1 MLQHEKLILTAKTM
15 GISITDVSEL
25 MQREA
30 SILEYKGQ
38 SELVIEGVPMSWIN
52 VSSQFYCDNKQLT
65 KLVYEKLNIPHPKSV
80 VFNTPDEANVQSFLK
95 KDQVYI
101 CKPLDSTNGIGVELN
116 IRNFQ
121 LIKSYCK
128 KYQFLNTRFLLEEQI
143 EGKDLRIH
151 VIDGKIVAACIREP
165 AFVVGNGE
173 DTLAD
178 LMEKRRAVMKTQN
191 EYNKLEVDEATED
204 LLRKQKITLNDVPE
218 NNQKIQ
224 LKYVSNI
231 AQGGVP
237 IDITDEIHPEYQRWA
252 TALVEDLGTG
262 YMGLDFITTNY
273 KETPYG
279 NSWILEINARAD
291 WMHHTFS
298 EVRTHDMAE
307 IILEKLFNVQPS
319 SSLV

>member
-1 MLQHEKLILTAKTM
+1 MLQHEKLVTTAKKR

-30 SILEYKGQ
+30 AILEYNGQ
-38 SELVIEGVPMSWIN
+38 SELIIEGVPMSWIN
-52 VSSQFYCDNKQLT
+52 ISSQFYCDNKQLT
-65 KLVYEKLNIPHPKSV
+65 KLAYKKLNIPHPKSI
-80 VFNTPDEANVQSFLK
+80 VFLTPDEPQIQSFLQ

-101 CKPLDSTNGIGVELN
+101 CKPLDSTNGISVELN
-116 IRNFQ
+116 VRNFQ
-121 LIKSYCK
+121 MIKSYYK
-128 KYQFLNTRFLLEEQI
+128 KYQSLNTRFLLEEQI
-143 EGKDLRIH
+143 DGKDLRIH
-151 VIDGKIVAACIREP
+151 VIEGKIVAACIREP
-165 AFVVGNGE
+165 AFVIGNGK

-178 LMEKRRAVMKTQN
+178 LMENRRAIMKTQN

-204 LLRKQKITLNDVPE
+204 LLRQQKITLADIPKDG
-218 NNQKIQ
+218 QKIQ

-231 AQGGVP
+231 AQGGIP

-252 TALVEDLGTG
+252 TALAEDLGTG

-273 KETPYG
+273 KETPCG
-279 NSWILEINARAD
+279 NSWILEINACAD

-307 IILEKLFNVQPS
+307 IILEKLFK
-319 SSLV
+319 

>member
-1 MLQHEKLILTAKTM
+1 MLQHEKLINTAKKR
-15 GISITDVSEL
+15 GILITDVSEL

-30 SILEYKGQ
+30 SILEYNGQ

-65 KLVYEKLNIPHPKSV
+65 KLSYEKLNIPHPKSI
-80 VFNTPDEANVQSFLK
+80 VFQTPDEPQVQSFLQ

-101 CKPLDSTNGIGVELN
+101 CKPLDSTNGIGVELDM
-116 IRNFQ
+116 RNFQ
-121 LIKSYCK
+121 MIKSYYK

-151 VIDGKIVAACIREP
+151 VIEGKIVAACIREP
-165 AFVVGNGE
+165 AFVIGNGK

-178 LMEKRRAVMKTQN
+178 LMENRRAIMKTQN

-204 LLRKQKITLNDVPE
+204 LLQKQKITLADIPKDG
-218 NNQKIQ
+218 QKIQ

-231 AQGGVP
+231 AQGGIP

-252 TALVEDLGTG
+252 TALAKDLGTG

-298 EVRTHDMAE
+298 EVKTHDMAV
-307 IILEKLFNVQPS
+307 IILEKLFRE
-319 SSLV
+319 L